1 MQQTTIWLWL
11 LLTKNKNLY
20 NGVRNNSEP
29 DYKHSLDSMPAAVS
43 MCQAKLKKEK
53 GSMVGGICIS
63 ISYGCRLPLARK
75 VREIFV
81 YAKSF
86 T

>member
-1 MQQTTIWLWL
+1 MGSEIIQ
-11 LLTKNKNLY
+11 NLIT
-20 NGVRNNSEP
+20 NTAW
-29 DYKHSLDSMPAAVS
+29 DSMPAAVS

-63 ISYGCRLPLARK
+63 ISYGCCLPLARK
-75 VREIFV
+75 VREISV